1 MTTIG
6 AYSPSLLNS
15 ASQGYATATAQPSL
29 AQTLDEQ
36 DSDSSPFSST
46 NVTLSDAAKSYLAA
60 MQDTAK
66 TQDTP
71 ESAASP
77 ATDESSAAASA
88 STADGT
94 ANDSDTDL
102 SLDDIAANARAWFDA
117 QYKSLGTSSA
127 MLDGK
132 VAVDFSSQSRATL
145 SAVASNTDGL
155 FTSDEST
162 AATSEL
168 QARFNNA
175 MASHVVIARHTGDY
189 ASLYQAASDYLNQ
202 AGDDEKA
209 TAGWKAQNLAVMT
222 GLDAAKSSFG
232 KAPDTGDANDP
243 VAALLDAPD
252 SSITTLGPDATT
264 SQVAA
269 NARAMLDDQENKA
282 KDNGSTLAFYSS
294 QTGGQQVD
302 FTNFDN
308 RTLATIVLNPD
319 QSFSSEETYAAKQ
332 ELNQRTR
339 ASMYNTLFPS
349 SNSSNDSSSTGAL
362 GLMQTYNDMSAEEKS
377 VLGITDSVTNR
388 VLATYKTQQ
397 SVQNTLA
404 SYL

>member
-6 AYSPSLLNS
+6 VYSTSLLNS
-15 ASQGYATATAQPSL
+15 ASQGYATTTAQPSL
-29 AQTLDEQ
+29 AQVLDEQ
-36 DSDSSPFSST
+36 DSDSSSSSST
-46 NVTLSDAAKSYLAA
+46 NVTLSDAAKSYLAS
-60 MQDTAK
+60 MQD
-66 TQDTP
+66 
-71 ESAASP
+71 
-77 ATDESSAAASA
+77 AAA
-88 STADGT
+88 TTGNT
-94 ANDSDTDL
+94 TDT
-102 SLDDIAANARAWFDA
+102 SLDSLAANARAWFDT
-117 QYKSLGTSSA
+117 QYDSLGISSA

-155 FTSDEST
+155 FTSDES
-162 AATSEL
+162 AAASSEL

-189 ASLYQAASDYLNQ
+189 ASLYQAASDYLDQ
-202 AGDDEKA
+202 ASDGEKA
-209 TAGWKAQNLAVMT
+209 TATWQAQKLAVAN
-222 GLDAAKSSFG
+222 GLAAAKASYG

-243 VAALLDAPD
+243 VAALLDAPG
-252 SSITTLGPDATT
+252 SGITTLGSDATT

-282 KDNGSTLAFYSS
+282 KDNGTTLSFYAS
-294 QTGGQQVD
+294 QTSGQKVD

-319 QSFSSEETYAAKQ
+319 SSFSSDEIYAAKQ

-339 ASMYNTLFPS
+339 TSMYNTLFPS
-349 SNSSNDSSSTGAL
+349 SGSSNSNDSSSTGAL
-362 GLMQTYNDMSAEEKS
+362 GLMQTYNNMSAEEKT
-377 VLGITDSVTNR
+377 VLGVTDTTTSR
-388 VLATYKTQQ
+388 VLASYKTQQ

>member
-15 ASQGYATATAQPSL
+15 ASQGYAATATAQPSL

-36 DSDSSPFSST
+36 DTDSSPFSST
-46 NVTLSDAAKSYLAA
+46 NGTLSDAAKSYLAA
-60 MQDTAK
+60 MQDT
-66 TQDTP
+66 
-71 ESAASP
+71 
-77 ATDESSAAASA
+77 SA
-88 STADGT
+88 STAASSGAADAGT
-94 ANDSDTDL
+94 DASSDTL
-102 SLDDIAANARAWFDA
+102 AANARAWFDT
-117 QYKSLGTSSA
+117 QYDSLGTSSA

-162 AATSEL
+162 AATNEL

-189 ASLYQAASDYLNQ
+189 ASLYQAASDYLDQ
-202 AGDDEKA
+202 ASDGEKA
-209 TAGWKAQNLAVMT
+209 TAGWQAQNLAIAN
-222 GLDAAKSSFG
+222 GLAAAKSSFG

-252 SSITTLGPDATT
+252 SGITTLGPDATT

-282 KDNGSTLAFYSS
+282 KDNGSTLSFYSS
-294 QTGGQQVD
+294 
-302 FTNFDN
+302 
-308 RTLATIVLNPD
+308 
-319 QSFSSEETYAAKQ
+319 
-332 ELNQRTR
+332 
-339 ASMYNTLFPS
+339 
-349 SNSSNDSSSTGAL
+349 
-362 GLMQTYNDMSAEEKS
+362 
-377 VLGITDSVTNR
+377 
-388 VLATYKTQQ
+388 
-397 SVQNTLA
+397 
-404 SYL
+404 

>member
-15 ASQGYATATAQPSL
+15 ASQGYATASATAQPSL

-36 DSDSSPFSST
+36 DADSSPFSST
-46 NVTLSDAAKSYLAA
+46 NVTLSDAAKSYLAS
-60 MQDTAK
+60 MQDT
-66 TQDTP
+66 
-71 ESAASP
+71 
-77 ATDESSAAASA
+77 SA
-88 STADGT
+88 STADST
-94 ANDSDTDL
+94 DTTPATL
-102 SLDDIAANARAWFDA
+102 AAAARQWFDA
-117 QYKSLGTSSA
+117 QYDSLGISSA

-155 FTSDEST
+155 FTSDESA

-189 ASLYQAASDYLNQ
+189 ASLYQAASDYLDQ
-202 AGDDEKA
+202 ASDGEKA
-209 TAGWKAQNLAVMT
+209 TSTWKAQKLAVSN
-222 GLDAAKSSFG
+222 GLAAAKASYG

-243 VAALLDAPD
+243 IAALLDAPD
-252 SSITTLGPDATT
+252 SGITTLGPDATT

-282 KDNGSTLAFYSS
+282 KDNGSQLAFNSLES
-294 QTGGQQVD
+294 GQQVD

-319 QSFSSEETYAAKQ
+319 SSFSSDETYAAKK
-332 ELNQRTR
+332 ELDQRTR
-339 ASMYNTLFPS
+339 TSMYNTLFPS
-349 SNSSNDSSSTGAL
+349 SNSSSDSGSTGAL
-362 GLMQTYNDMSAEEKS
+362 GLMQTYNDMSAEEKA

>member
-6 AYSPSLLNS
+6 AYSPSLLNL

-36 DSDSSPFSST
+36 ATDSSPFSST
-46 NVTLSDAAKSYLAA
+46 NVTLSDAAKSYLAS
-60 MQDTAK
+60 MQDTV
-66 TQDTP
+66 
-71 ESAASP
+71 AATAD
-77 ATDESSAAASA
+77 ATDTTPAR
-88 STADGT
+88 
-94 ANDSDTDL
+94 L
-102 SLDDIAANARAWFDA
+102 AANAREWFDA
-117 QYKSLGTSSA
+117 QYDSLGISSA

-145 SAVASNTDGL
+145 SAVASNTDSL
-155 FTSDEST
+155 FTSDES
-162 AATSEL
+162 AAASSEL
-168 QARFNNA
+168 QARFNSA

-189 ASLYQAASDYLNQ
+189 ASLYQAASDYLDQ
-202 AGDDEKA
+202 ASDNEKA
-209 TAGWKAQNLAVMT
+209 TATWQAQKSAVTDGLA
-222 GLDAAKSSFG
+222 AAKASYG

-243 VAALLDAPD
+243 VAALLAAPD
-252 SSITTLGPDATT
+252 SGITTLGADATT

-282 KDNGSTLAFYSS
+282 KDSGTTLTFYSS
-294 QTGGQQVD
+294 QTGGQPVD

-319 QSFSSEETYAAKQ
+319 SSFSSDETYAAKQ
-332 ELNQRTR
+332 ELDQRTR
-339 ASMYNTLFPS
+339 TSMYNTLFPS
-349 SNSSNDSSSTGAL
+349 SNSSDDSSSTGAL
-362 GLMQTYNDMSAEEKS
+362 GLMQTYNDMSAEEKA
-377 VLGITDSVTNR
+377 VLGITDATTNR

>member
-15 ASQGYATATAQPSL
+15 ASQGYATAATQSSL

-36 DSDSSPFSST
+36 DSGSSPFSST
-46 NVTLSDAAKSYLAA
+46 NVTLSDAAKSYLAST
-60 MQDTAK
+60 QDTAAA
-66 TQDTP
+66 TADTTDT
-71 ESAASP
+71 SP
-77 ATDESSAAASA
+77 AT
-88 STADGT
+88 
-94 ANDSDTDL
+94 L
-102 SLDDIAANARAWFDA
+102 AANAREWFDA
-117 QYKSLGTSSA
+117 QYDSLGISSA

-145 SAVASNTDGL
+145 SAVASNTSGL
-155 FTSDEST
+155 FTSDES
-162 AATSEL
+162 AAANSEL

-202 AGDDEKA
+202 SSDGEKA
-209 TAGWKAQNLAVMT
+209 TASWKAQNLAIAN
-222 GLDAAKSSFG
+222 GLAAAKASFG

-243 VAALLDAPD
+243 VAALLDAPGGG
-252 SSITTLGPDATT
+252 ITTLGSNATT

-282 KDNGSTLAFYSS
+282 KDNGSTLSFYSS
-294 QTGGQQVD
+294 QSGGQQVD

-319 QSFSSEETYAAKQ
+319 QSFSSDEIYAAKQ

-339 ASMYNTLFPS
+339 TSMYNTLFPS
-349 SNSSNDSSSTGAL
+349 NNSSSDSSSTGAL
-362 GLMQTYNDMSAEEKS
+362 GLMQTYNNMSAEEKT
-377 VLGITDSVTNR
+377 VLGITDGVTNR

>member
-15 ASQGYATATAQPSL
+15 ASQGYATASATAQPSL

-36 DSDSSPFSST
+36 DADSSPFSST
-46 NVTLSDAAKSYLAA
+46 NVTLSDAAKSYLAS
-60 MQDTAK
+60 MQDT
-66 TQDTP
+66 
-71 ESAASP
+71 
-77 ATDESSAAASA
+77 SA
-88 STADGT
+88 STADST
-94 ANDSDTDL
+94 DTTPATL
-102 SLDDIAANARAWFDA
+102 AAAARQWFDA
-117 QYKSLGTSSA
+117 QYDSLGISSA

-155 FTSDEST
+155 FTSDES
-162 AATSEL
+162 AAASSEL

-189 ASLYQAASDYLNQ
+189 ASLYQAASDYLDQ
-202 AGDDEKA
+202 ASDGEKA
-209 TAGWKAQNLAVMT
+209 TSTWKAQKLAVSN
-222 GLDAAKSSFG
+222 GLAAAKASYG

-243 VAALLDAPD
+243 IAALLDAPD
-252 SSITTLGPDATT
+252 SGITTLGPDATT

-282 KDNGSTLAFYSS
+282 KDNGSQLAFNSLES
-294 QTGGQQVD
+294 GQQVD

-319 QSFSSEETYAAKQ
+319 SSFSSDETYAAKK
-332 ELNQRTR
+332 ELDQRTR
-339 ASMYNTLFPS
+339 TSMYNTLFPS
-349 SNSSNDSSSTGAL
+349 SNSSSDSGSTGAL
-362 GLMQTYNDMSAEEKS
+362 GLMQTYNNMSAEEKT
-377 VLGITDSVTNR
+377 VLGITDSTTNR

>member
-15 ASQGYATATAQPSL
+15 ASQGYATASATAQPSL

-36 DSDSSPFSST
+36 DADSSPFSST
-46 NVTLSDAAKSYLAA
+46 NVTLSDAAKSYLAS
-60 MQDTAK
+60 MQDTA
-66 TQDTP
+66 TATDATD
-71 ESAASP
+71 ATP
-77 ATDESSAAASA
+77 ATLAAA
-88 STADGT
+88 
-94 ANDSDTDL
+94 
-102 SLDDIAANARAWFDA
+102 AREWFDA
-117 QYKSLGTSSA
+117 QYDSLGISSA

-155 FTSDEST
+155 FTSDESA

-189 ASLYQAASDYLNQ
+189 ASLYQAASDYLDQ
-202 AGDDEKA
+202 ASDGEKA
-209 TAGWKAQNLAVMT
+209 TATWQAQKLAVT
-222 GLDAAKSSFG
+222 NGLAAAKVSFG
-232 KAPDTGDANDP
+232 KAPDIGDANDP
-243 VAALLDAPD
+243 IAALLDAPD
-252 SSITTLGPDATT
+252 SGITTLGPDATT

-282 KDNGSTLAFYSS
+282 KDNGSQLAFNSLES
-294 QTGGQQVD
+294 GQQVD

-319 QSFSSEETYAAKQ
+319 QSFSSDEVYAAKQ

-339 ASMYNTLFPS
+339 TSMYNTLFPS
-349 SNSSNDSSSTGAL
+349 SSSSDDSSSTGAL
-362 GLMQTYNDMSAEEKS
+362 GLMQTYNNMSAEEKT
-377 VLGITDSVTNR
+377 VLGITDTTTNR

>member
-36 DSDSSPFSST
+36 DADSSPFSST
-46 NVTLSDAAKSYLAA
+46 NVTLSDAAKSYLAS
-60 MQDTAK
+60 MQDT
-66 TQDTP
+66 
-71 ESAASP
+71 
-77 ATDESSAAASA
+77 SA
-88 STADGT
+88 STADST
-94 ANDSDTDL
+94 DTTPATL
-102 SLDDIAANARAWFDA
+102 AAAARQWFDA
-117 QYKSLGTSSA
+117 QYDSLGISSA

-155 FTSDEST
+155 FTSDESA

-189 ASLYQAASDYLNQ
+189 ASLYQAASDYLDQ
-202 AGDDEKA
+202 ASDGEKA
-209 TAGWKAQNLAVMT
+209 TSTWKAQKLAVSN
-222 GLDAAKSSFG
+222 GLAAAKASYG

-243 VAALLDAPD
+243 IAALLDAPD
-252 SSITTLGPDATT
+252 SGITTLGPDATT

-282 KDNGSTLAFYSS
+282 KDNGSQLAFNSLES
-294 QTGGQQVD
+294 GQQVD

-319 QSFSSEETYAAKQ
+319 SSFSSDETYAAKK
-332 ELNQRTR
+332 ELDQRTR
-339 ASMYNTLFPS
+339 TSMYNTLFPS
-349 SNSSNDSSSTGAL
+349 SNSSSDSGSTGAL
-362 GLMQTYNDMSAEEKS
+362 GLMQTYNNMSAEEKT
-377 VLGITDSVTNR
+377 VLGITDSTTNR

>member
-36 DSDSSPFSST
+36 ATDSSPFSST
-46 NVTLSDAAKSYLAA
+46 NVTLSDAAKSYLAS
-60 MQDTAK
+60 MQDTV
-66 TQDTP
+66 
-71 ESAASP
+71 AATAD
-77 ATDESSAAASA
+77 ATDTTPAS
-88 STADGT
+88 
-94 ANDSDTDL
+94 L
-102 SLDDIAANARAWFDA
+102 AANAREWFDA
-117 QYKSLGTSSA
+117 QYDSLGISSA

-155 FTSDEST
+155 FTSDES
-162 AATSEL
+162 AAASSEL
-168 QARFNNA
+168 QARFNSA

-189 ASLYQAASDYLNQ
+189 ASLYQAASDYLDQ
-202 AGDDEKA
+202 ASDNEKA
-209 TAGWKAQNLAVMT
+209 TATWQAQKSAVTDGLA
-222 GLDAAKSSFG
+222 AAKASYG

-243 VAALLDAPD
+243 VAALLAAPD
-252 SSITTLGPDATT
+252 SGITTLGADATT

-282 KDNGSTLAFYSS
+282 KDSGTTLTFYSS
-294 QTGGQQVD
+294 QTGGQPVD

-319 QSFSSEETYAAKQ
+319 SSFSSDETYAAKQ
-332 ELNQRTR
+332 ELDQRTR
-339 ASMYNTLFPS
+339 TSMYNTLFPS
-349 SNSSNDSSSTGAL
+349 SNSSDDSSSTGAL

-377 VLGITDSVTNR
+377 VLGITDATTNR

>member
-36 DSDSSPFSST
+36 ATDSSPFSST
-46 NVTLSDAAKSYLAA
+46 NVTLSDAAKSYLAS
-60 MQDTAK
+60 MQDTA
-66 TQDTP
+66 TATADTTDTTP
-71 ESAASP
+71 ASL
-77 ATDESSAAASA
+77 AAA
-88 STADGT
+88 
-94 ANDSDTDL
+94 
-102 SLDDIAANARAWFDA
+102 AREWFDA
-117 QYKSLGTSSA
+117 QYDSLGISSA

-162 AATSEL
+162 AASSEL
-168 QARFNNA
+168 QARFNSA

-189 ASLYQAASDYLNQ
+189 ASLYQAASDYLDQ
-202 AGDDEKA
+202 ASDGEKA
-209 TAGWKAQNLAVMT
+209 TATWQAQKSAVTDGLA
-222 GLDAAKSSFG
+222 AAKASYG

-243 VAALLDAPD
+243 VAALLAAPD
-252 SSITTLGPDATT
+252 SGITTLGSDATT

-282 KDNGSTLAFYSS
+282 KDSGTALTFYSS
-294 QTGGQQVD
+294 QTGGQPVD

-319 QSFSSEETYAAKQ
+319 SSFSSDEIYAAKQ

-339 ASMYNTLFPS
+339 TSMYNTLFPS
-349 SNSSNDSSSTGAL
+349 SNSSDDSSSTGAL
-362 GLMQTYNDMSAEEKS
+362 GLMQTYNGMSAEEKS
-377 VLGITDSVTNR
+377 VLGITDATTNR

>member
-6 AYSPSLLNS
+6 AYSTSLLNS
-15 ASQGYATATAQPSL
+15 ASQGYATTTAQPSL
-29 AQTLDEQ
+29 AQVLDEQ
-36 DSDSSPFSST
+36 NSDSSSSSST
-46 NVTLSDAAKSYLAA
+46 NVTLSDAAKSYLAS
-60 MQDTAK
+60 MQD
-66 TQDTP
+66 
-71 ESAASP
+71 
-77 ATDESSAAASA
+77 AAATGDSA
-88 STADGT
+88 DVSF
-94 ANDSDTDL
+94 DTL
-102 SLDDIAANARAWFDA
+102 AANAREWFDT
-117 QYKSLGTSSA
+117 QYDSLGISSA

-145 SAVASNTDGL
+145 SAVASNTDGF
-155 FTSDEST
+155 FTSDESA

-189 ASLYQAASDYLNQ
+189 ASLYQAASDYLDQ
-202 AGDDEKA
+202 ASDGEKA
-209 TAGWKAQNLAVMT
+209 TAAWKAQKLAVT
-222 GLDAAKSSFG
+222 AGLSAAKSNFG

-252 SSITTLGPDATT
+252 SGITTLGSDATT

-282 KDNGSTLAFYSS
+282 KDNGTTLSFYSS
-294 QTGGQQVD
+294 QTSGQKVD

-319 QSFSSEETYAAKQ
+319 SSFSSDEIYAAKQ

-339 ASMYNTLFPS
+339 AAMYNTLFPS
-349 SNSSNDSSSTGAL
+349 SNGSPDSSSTGAL
-362 GLMQTYNDMSAEEKS
+362 GLMQTYNNMSAEEKT
-377 VLGITDSVTNR
+377 VLGVTDTTTSR
-388 VLATYKTQQ
+388 VLASYKTQQ